1 MLVLFQNIQQN
12 LAPGGTRVYT
22 VRHEGKGLGVRNKRK
37 SGVCFL
43 EAQVEG
49 ETAETKKNVVSRRA
63 VDDRD
68 SDMLSTGSWR

>member
-1 MLVLFQNIQQN
+1 M
-12 LAPGGTRVYT
+12 
-22 VRHEGKGLGVRNKRK
+22 RHEGKGLGVRNKRK
-37 SGVCFL
+37 SDVCFL